1 MAIIRVFFTLIQEN
15 SMLHNSMKRHPQ
27 SMVNKYIDWQG
38 TVVALSLTNFTI
50 TLLLQVFLPFF
61 HPNSIQIMTCYSE
74 ATWEIGNNLLQHT
87 ICLSIY
93 IHICENIP
101 CKMTALSFPWVNI
114 FNVLISLWMQAIRN
128 INIPSCHIPISI
140 RPSVV

>member
-1 MAIIRVFFTLIQEN
+1 
-15 SMLHNSMKRHPQ
+15 MLHNSMKRHPQ

-74 ATWEIGNNLLQHT
+74 AT
-87 ICLSIY
+87 
-93 IHICENIP
+93 
-101 CKMTALSFPWVNI
+101 
-114 FNVLISLWMQAIRN
+114 
-128 INIPSCHIPISI
+128 
-140 RPSVV
+140 